1 MHDDPGSD
9 YVPPP
14 PTPER
19 PIGLEPRRQRP
30 DKTWAGLPVWVW
42 ASLGLLALLGVGF
55 VALMIALGVGTTSP
69 FSPEEATP
77 PAGDVR
83 PATLFVAGF
92 YDALSTHDYVYAS
105 TLVAGPLAAT
115 YDPVALR
122 ARWETFESNEGRVVV
137 LAPESA
143 GQNVVVQ
150 RLRTA
155 GGATYEV
162 RVTVQRD
169 DGQWRIVSSEPDLVP
184 SR

>member
-1 MHDDPGSD
+1 
-9 YVPPP
+9 
-14 PTPER
+14 
-19 PIGLEPRRQRP
+19 
-30 DKTWAGLPVWVW
+30 
-42 ASLGLLALLGVGF
+42 LGLLALLSVGF
-55 VALMIALGVGTTSP
+55 VALMIALGVGTTNPVGS
-69 FSPEEATP
+69 EEATP

-105 TLVAGPLAAT
+105 TLVAEPLAAT
-115 YDPVALR
+115 SDPVALR
-122 ARWETFESNEGRVVV
+122 ARWEAFEANEGRVVV

-162 RVTVQRD
+162 RVTVERD
-169 DGQWRIVSSEPDLVP
+169 GGRWRIVSAEPGLVP
-184 SR
+184 SRQ